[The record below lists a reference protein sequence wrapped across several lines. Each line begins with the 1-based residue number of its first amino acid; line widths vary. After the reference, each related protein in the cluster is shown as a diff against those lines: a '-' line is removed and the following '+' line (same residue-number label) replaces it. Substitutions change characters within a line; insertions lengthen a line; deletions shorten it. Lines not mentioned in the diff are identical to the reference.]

1 MLLSE
6 LDTAAR
12 DRYLAT
18 KYRGPGQLGAGARR
32 KADNGSDMESG
43 YSSHRESKDT
53 SEFWC
58 SVSESE
64 DQLCNLYCDQ
74 VRPPPCTAWR
84 GSPTSTPTPRT
95 RRRGRGCG
103 SSASPGSCQPASC
116 RWVQPT
122 HASHDGT

>member
-1 MLLSE
+1 MSITYIHTIFAVYFANVLYIKGVLRPE

-58 SVSESE
+58 SSSF
-64 DQLCNLYCDQ
+64 
-74 VRPPPCTAWR
+74 
-84 GSPTSTPTPRT
+84 TSMLRNNIYSKKAPKI
-95 RRRGRGCG
+95 
-103 SSASPGSCQPASC
+103 
-116 RWVQPT
+116 
-122 HASHDGT
+122 